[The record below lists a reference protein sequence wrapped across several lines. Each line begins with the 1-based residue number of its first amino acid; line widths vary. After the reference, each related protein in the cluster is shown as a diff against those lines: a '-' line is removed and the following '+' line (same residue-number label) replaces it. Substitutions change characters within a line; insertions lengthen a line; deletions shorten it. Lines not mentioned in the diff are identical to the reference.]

1 MVVFIYQTKD
11 FYNGSGCR
19 RSKPELRTSWI
30 NKNMLKNAR
39 SFYILCNVDVPKD
52 FILNHVVPIYY
63 FTTIVIYYRI
73 SSSRFYAPFF
83 LPKTRESIL
92 NSLGNLQFLRDLQ
105 DRSRIMEVFLHL
117 SSNVWYGITVAE
129 EAVHIQAGNT
139 AAIHRDAFS

>member
-1 MVVFIYQTKD
+1 
-11 FYNGSGCR
+11 
-19 RSKPELRTSWI
+19 
-30 NKNMLKNAR
+30 MLKNAR

>member
-1 MVVFIYQTKD
+1 MQKIQARITYKLNKQICKKCMFFLHSVQRRCPKR
-11 FYNGSGCR
+11 FYSQPC
-19 RSKPELRTSWI
+19 ST
-30 NKNMLKNAR
+30 
-39 SFYILCNVDVPKD
+39 Y
-52 FILNHVVPIYY
+52 IYY

-73 SSSRFYAPFF
+73 FSSRFYAPFF

-139 AAIHRDAFS
+139 AEIHRVAFS

>member
-1 MVVFIYQTKD
+1 
-11 FYNGSGCR
+11 
-19 RSKPELRTSWI
+19 
-30 NKNMLKNAR
+30 MLKNAR

-105 DRSRIMEVFLHL
+105 NRSRIMFLHL